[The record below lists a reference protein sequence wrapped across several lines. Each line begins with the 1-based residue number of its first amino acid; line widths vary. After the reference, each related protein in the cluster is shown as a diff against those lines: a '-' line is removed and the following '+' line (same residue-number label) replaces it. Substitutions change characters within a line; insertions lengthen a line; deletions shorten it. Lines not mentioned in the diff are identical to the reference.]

1 MSQLK
6 LTADGGGGTVAIKG
20 PASTTGNGA
29 FELTLPGTGNAT
41 LLTSASTTGK
51 ILQVQS
57 TTKVDTFTHSNLAE
71 STYSNA
77 AMSLN
82 ITPTNASNKILI
94 LVKAVVSTFVADT
107 RIAMGLFKDGSI
119 LVQGDGSG
127 NRTRAT
133 AETYQAIQASAETI
147 AADFYDTAG
156 GTSQITYD
164 IRFMHSQGN
173 GANLYFNRSGLDH
186 NSIGYYRTVSTMTAM
201 EVAV

>member
-29 FELTLPGTGNAT
+29 FELTIPGTGNGTLAT
-41 LLTSASTTGK
+41 TSTAGK

-57 TTKVDTFTHSNLAE
+57 TTKVDTFTHSSLAE

-77 AMSLN
+77 PMSVN

-147 AADFYDTAG
+147 AADFLDTAG
-156 GTSQITYD
+156 GTNQITYD

-201 EVAV
+201 EVAA

>member
-1 MSQLK
+1 MPIVLNGS
-6 LTADGGGGTVAIKG
+6 GTVTGISAGGLPDGIIQAADL
-20 PASTTGNGA
+20 ASGVG
-29 FELTLPGTGNAT
+29 
-41 LLTSASTTGK
+41 GK

-77 AMSLN
+77 PMSVN

-107 RIAMGLFKDGSI
+107 RIAMGLFKAGSI

-147 AADFYDTAG
+147 AADFLDTAG

-164 IRFMHSQGN
+164 IR
-173 GANLYFNRSGLDH
+173 
-186 NSIGYYRTVSTMTAM
+186 
-201 EVAV
+201 